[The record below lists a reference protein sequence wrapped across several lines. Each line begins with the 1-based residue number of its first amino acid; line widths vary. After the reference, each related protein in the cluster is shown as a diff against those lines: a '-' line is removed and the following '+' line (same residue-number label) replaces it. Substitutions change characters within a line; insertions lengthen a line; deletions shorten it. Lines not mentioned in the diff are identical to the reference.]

1 MSCLSVSQVDVDA
14 RLRGV
19 VAGLVGEMVLACK
32 ESNTKTREAAYD
44 SLLDL
49 ARSMDTADPPVH
61 VPAPLTAVAAGL
73 AGGTLAAMEDDEDAE
88 VEGIVQ
94 VCG

>member
-1 MSCLSVSQVDVDA
+1 M
-14 RLRGV
+14 
-19 VAGLVGEMVLACK
+19 LACK

-61 VPAPLTAVAAGL
+61 VPAPMTSVAAGL
-73 AGGTLAAMEDDEDAE
+73 AGGTLAVMEEGEEDAE

-94 VCG
+94 VRGERAVRMPGGSCLHV